1 MRGLST
7 RSDSAADREFRFD
20 LMAMIFLLRSSCALF
35 HFSVYQSCHDFIP
48 VNFWCHARSWPFL
61 RSQVAMV
68 DRTTYDSEDRTPK
81 IALRQIFA
89 RHALSEDLCR
99 AAANNGLLSVEIF
112 AMLGDSAAH
121 AKEGIRA
128 LIPADQLGSTGGARD
143 LAVMQL
149 AAVWLACQA
158 LQTQFASRRA
168 RMEEDPNK
176 IPELA
181 QEDHA
186 EFRSRFVRAH
196 PDVIL
201 IDSKEPH
208 KKFVEKLNRD
218 YLVNGMVPFY
228 TMSEVR
234 TRADTIVQKSGLTKN
249 AEDLLTVS
257 KADEP
262 EAVTDVHVLM
272 NRIHAFFMALDF
284 LNICSYS
291 KAAGPLDYL
300 QQLEQFRVE
309 CPSLPFVMMAD
320 TLIRKKAFRLQA
332 EQREKYSS
340 YEAALKEVLT
350 NHKYLWN
357 DARTKALLSRVDPRK
372 EHEQAQSDRVA
383 TDAIDKTSSPKSAKR
398 KRKLE
403 RLREELAKAK
413 ATSANKSIKP
423 DKAGSAADR
432 DKRIP
437 DSEWKSITKA
447 AQSVKGAKRCHYY
460 NSSMGCSLGD
470 KCRFKHLC
478 MDCGQAHSMVGNH

>member
-1 MRGLST
+1 ML
-7 RSDSAADREFRFD
+7 AAQT
-20 LMAMIFLLRSSCALF
+20 AI
-35 HFSVYQSCHDFIP
+35 
-48 VNFWCHARSWPFL
+48 
-61 RSQVAMV
+61 MV
-68 DRTTYDSEDRTPK
+68 DRTTYASEDQTPK

-89 RHALSEDLCR
+89 RHGLSEQLCR
-99 AAANNGLLSVEIF
+99 AAADNGLLSVEVF
-112 AMLGDSAAH
+112 AMLGDTAAH
-121 AKEGIRA
+121 AKEGIKA
-128 LIPADQLGSTGGARD
+128 LIPADQLGAVQAERD
-143 LAVMQL
+143 LATMQL

-186 EFRSRFVRAH
+186 EFRARFVRVH

-201 IDSKEPH
+201 IDAKEPR

-218 YLVNGMVPFY
+218 YLVNGMVPYY

-272 NRIHAFFMALDF
+272 NRIHAFFMALDY

-291 KAAGPLDYL
+291 RAAGPLDYL
-300 QQLEQFRVE
+300 QQLEQFRIE

-320 TLIRKKAFRLQA
+320 NLIRKKAFRLQA
-332 EQREKYSS
+332 EQRDKYNS

-357 DARTKALLSRVDPRK
+357 DARTKALLSRVDHRRD
-372 EHEQAQSDRVA
+372 HETAQPDRSVA
-383 TDAIDKTSSPKSAKR
+383 DHVDKPSSPKAAKR
-398 KRKLE
+398 KQKLE
-403 RLREELAKAK
+403 RMREELAKAK
-413 ATSANKSIKP
+413 NSTKSQRSGKPSPKRLSQSKARSGATISTPRWVVRWATSAGSNISAWS
-423 DKAGSAADR
+423 AGPATRWSA
-432 DKRIP
+432 
-437 DSEWKSITKA
+437 ITE
-447 AQSVKGAKRCHYY
+447 
-460 NSSMGCSLGD
+460 SL
-470 KCRFKHLC
+470 
-478 MDCGQAHSMVGNH
+478 